1 MSQEAQKWKRKVR
14 VLECAAHSARFNVVH
29 VIHQVGERIVES
41 NDENL
46 PVHRAA
52 VDQCDRAQL
61 SAARIKQSAH
71 DE

>member
-1 MSQEAQKWKRKVR
+1 MKGNANVIIGISGV
-14 VLECAAHSARFNVVH
+14 RFNVVY

-46 PVHRAA
+46 PVHRTA
-52 VDQCDRAQL
+52 VNQCDRAQL
-61 SAARIKQSAH
+61 SAMRIKQRTH